1 MCAELNHE
9 TSLYVPHMYPHSEG
23 EETALL
29 TGPVG
34 MLIAGIAQ
42 ENRLYTHTSHVEPW
56 LDVKCVGGWMDGEL
70 WLAIIMQQNL
80 APSGMSLFSYVAFP
94 R

>member
-56 LDVKCVGGWMDGEL
+56 
-70 WLAIIMQQNL
+70 
-80 APSGMSLFSYVAFP
+80 
-94 R
+94 